1 MKQLKIYFVI
11 GAVFTIIAGTLSHFV
26 YQWSGSNPLV
36 GIVTPVSEST
46 WEHMKLIFF
55 PMLLAA
61 FTIIPKQKQN
71 FPCITSSL
79 ILGVLLGTFLIP
91 VIFYV
96 YSGIL
101 GYHLLSLDIATFI
114 ISVLVAF
121 YTAYKTALS
130 CSMERYKSGLIILL
144 ILVFLCFILFTFY
157 PPSMGLFAIPT
168 A

>member
-1 MKQLKIYFVI
+1 MKQLKIYFII

-26 YQWSGSNPLV
+26 YQWSGNNPLV

-61 FTIIPKQKQN
+61 FAIIPKQKQN

-79 ILGVLLGTFLIP
+79 IFGVLLGTFLIP

-114 ISVLVAF
+114 VSVLAAF
-121 YTAYKTALS
+121 YTAYKAASS